1 MASERETISHIFR
14 RLGFGT
20 QPELVDSADSV
31 DSALAAAL
39 DLSVPPEPPP
49 LLEPPLDAA
58 AISDRSQARQLLSYW
73 LRQLAFSPRRL
84 EERLVWFW
92 HDHFATDIRKVKV
105 PYLMYQQHLTLRQH
119 ATGSFADL
127 LHAIAI
133 DPAMLVYLDGT
144 NNAADALNEN
154 FGREVMELFTLGR
167 GNYTEDDVV
176 AASRAFTG
184 WIVLRPGGRA
194 ERLLDGEPW
203 SAQFIPFRHDAGT
216 KTLLGTTGNLD
227 SSQAIEVLLEQD
239 ATASYVAG
247 KLFNELVGWWPD
259 DATTTRIAAAFRDSY
274 AVVDLVEAIVTEPAF
289 LADEAIGTR
298 VRSPLEKVVGIAQSF
313 GLASRAQRAIEG
325 SLRTMSYVPFVPPN
339 VAGYPQGTRLLDPH
353 RLIHTFDLVSMIP
366 DETPEFSTSELMAR
380 LGLFDISTTTR
391 GVLDTAPAGG
401 TRISLA
407 INSPEFHVV

>member
-1 MASERETISHIFR
+1 
-14 RLGFGT
+14 
-20 QPELVDSADSV
+20 
-31 DSALAAAL
+31 
-39 DLSVPPEPPP
+39 
-49 LLEPPLDAA
+49 
-58 AISDRSQARQLLSYW
+58 
-73 LRQLAFSPRRL
+73 
-84 EERLVWFW
+84 
-92 HDHFATDIRKVKV
+92 
-105 PYLMYQQHLTLRQH
+105 
-119 ATGSFADL
+119 L

-133 DPAMLVYLDGT
+133 DPAMLIYLDGT

-274 AVVDLVEAIVTEPAF
+274 AVVDLVEAIVTEPVF
-289 LADEAIGTR
+289 L
-298 VRSPLEKVVGIAQSF
+298 AQSF